1 MSTTRRAA
9 NVKFEF
15 HRYNAKHAFANE
27 TADSKKLDML
37 NNDAKAADTAWQ
49 RTVEFL
55 RENLK

>member
-1 MSTTRRAA
+1 
-9 NVKFEF
+9 
-15 HRYNAKHAFANE
+15 
-27 TADSKKLDML
+27 ML